1 MENRLICPR
10 SFFLNGL
17 CNHFFLLKLWL
28 PPAYSSSSSSNPT
41 MSEYWSC
48 LDNRKLYT
56 LPGKAMPLLL
66 HLQQGTPT
74 LSELPWWTWKVRL
87 FGVQSQ
93 NHPGSCSHADLRK
106 GARGPY
112 TPSTYLDRG
121 PLTRGWLTLTL
132 GQAQNPGSCML
143 VDQKTNPRSRKLHAC
158 DHQGRPSTRKTENTL
173 APAQVIVRGQQHIGT
188 QCKYS
193 RENP

>member
-1 MENRLICPR
+1 
-10 SFFLNGL
+10 
-17 CNHFFLLKLWL
+17 
-28 PPAYSSSSSSNPT
+28 
-41 MSEYWSC
+41 
-48 LDNRKLYT
+48 
-56 LPGKAMPLLL
+56 MPLLL

-74 LSELPWWTWKVRL
+74 LSELQWWMWKVRL

-158 DHQGRPSTRKTENTL
+158 DHQGRPSTRKTENTV

-193 RENP
+193 RENPYVDVRASQYIEGCLYIEISASLMSKRLCPCFLWCRPNTQRVSLHGLKGKPSSKEVNKHK